1 VVLGGAD
8 GAKAALV
15 AAFSPGAVERGLSAA
30 DVIRE
35 AAAVVGGGGG
45 GRADA
50 AQAGGKQP
58 EKLAEALDVARES
71 IRRGLSK

>member
-1 VVLGGAD
+1 MVLGGAD
-8 GAKAALV
+8 GGKAALV
-15 AAFSPGAVERGLSAA
+15 ASFSPGAVERGLSAA

-58 EKLAEALDVARES
+58 ERLDDALDAAREA
-71 IRRGLSK
+71 IRARA